1 MPQKKGARRTKKAR
15 NVLADKVA
23 TGDVRTGPVVPIV
36 EERVTFYDKL
46 VQPVQEH
53 VCEGCEF
60 CTPHKSSPGGPPNKR
75 RLMDGDVRRLD
86 RNWGAVFE
94 AVSGNPTTSK
104 RETMAGVAAKYGLS
118 TSYLYKLAN

>member
-46 VQPVQEH
+46 VQPVQAH
-53 VCEGCEF
+53 CVKAANSALH
-60 CTPHKSSPGGPPNKR
+60 TSHLQVDR
-75 RLMDGDVRRLD
+75 QIRGD
-86 RNWGAVFE
+86 
-94 AVSGNPTTSK
+94 
-104 RETMAGVAAKYGLS
+104 
-118 TSYLYKLAN
+118 